1 MWRPFLF
8 QNFRFHA
15 QLLGVELW
23 RLSLQE
29 YLLLLIIVVTRW
41 LIFRRIWFFCSVF
54 NYRAIIFWTP
64 GRIMEIFWA
73 KLRRKSIVFSLIE
86 PRRFLKQLAS
96 IFNWNFK
103 LRGNASKW
111 GKFEGSLYKMCYPQF
126 VCNH

>member
-1 MWRPFLF
+1 VTPILVSKFPFSCSVA
-8 QNFRFHA
+8 RCRI
-15 QLLGVELW
+15 VET
-23 RLSLQE
+23 
-29 YLLLLIIVVTRW
+29 ITTRIFIT
-41 LIFRRIWFFCSVF
+41 LDYRGYSVINFRRIWFFCSVF

-64 GRIMEIFWA
+64 GRIIDIFWA
-73 KLRRKSIVFSLIE
+73 KLRRKGIVFSLIG

-96 IFNWNFK
+96 IFKGSFK